1 MIKLLRNIKQ
11 VLNNSI
17 SQVSLAVNRV
27 WMSNQ
32 NMSLEE
38 IPLLEELTTQILR
51 TLHRISEEEMQ
62 IIPPLEEDLLQS
74 IVYRIRNSKPWYHPI
89 R

>member
-1 MIKLLRNIKQ
+1 MG
-11 VLNNSI
+11 
-17 SQVSLAVNRV
+17 
-27 WMSNQ
+27 NQ

-74 IVYRIRNSKPWYHPI
+74 IVYRIQNSRPWYHPI

>member
-1 MIKLLRNIKQ
+1 
-11 VLNNSI
+11 
-17 SQVSLAVNRV
+17 
-27 WMSNQ
+27 
-32 NMSLEE
+32 MSLEE

-51 TLHRISEEEMQ
+51 TRHRISEEEMQ

>member
-1 MIKLLRNIKQ
+1 MN
-11 VLNNSI
+11 
-17 SQVSLAVNRV
+17 
-27 WMSNQ
+27 
-32 NMSLEE
+32 LEE
-38 IPLLEELTTQILR
+38 IPLPEEMTIQILR

-62 IIPPLEEDLLQS
+62 IIPPFEEDLLQS